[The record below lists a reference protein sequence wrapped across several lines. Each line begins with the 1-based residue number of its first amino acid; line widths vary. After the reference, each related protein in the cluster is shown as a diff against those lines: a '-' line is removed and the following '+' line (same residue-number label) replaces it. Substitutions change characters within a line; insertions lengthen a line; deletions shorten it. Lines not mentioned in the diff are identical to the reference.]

1 MSVVGDLENVLIPTH
16 HTMRKVFCFRFLFF
30 EYILGDPGA
39 DSGGERKSKRAE
51 NIHGTKKSKE
61 RREIFLP
68 I

>member
-16 HTMRKVFCFRFLFF
+16 HTMRKVFCFCFLFF

-39 DSGGERKSKRAE
+39 DSGGERKSKRRKR
-51 NIHGTKKSKE
+51 TKKSKE